1 MKALSSYLTAVLI
14 ISGCSSLENL
24 KLNLEG
30 RIFHDPEEIYIVQSG
45 DSIWSIAFKNN
56 LDPQNIINSNNLSS
70 PYVIFP
76 NQELSLFNT
85 SLNSIYKATQKN
97 ISWNQPIK
105 TSKKPTAEGQYWLIY
120 KEDRGEKIYAVER
133 GKVVVSGP
141 DIPGYGNL
149 VMISHPDGFISLYAH
164 CEKIYVSS
172 GDIIES
178 GMEIAQLGSSEASS
192 PMLKFQLRK
201 NGAPV
206 KTSTI
211 SFR

>member
-56 LDPQNIINSNNLSS
+56 LDPQNIINSNNLLS

-172 GDIIES
+172 GDIFES

>member
-56 LDPQNIINSNNLSS
+56 LDPQHIINSNNLSS

-172 GDIIES
+172 GEMIES

-192 PMLKFQLRK
+192 PMLRFQLRK
-201 NGAPV
+201 NGAPI

-211 SFR
+211 TFR

>member
-1 MKALSSYLTAVLI
+1 MKALISYLTTVLI

-24 KLNLEG
+24 KLNLED
-30 RIFHDPEEIYIVQSG
+30 RIFYDPKEIYIVQSG
-45 DSIWSIAFKNN
+45 DSIWSIALKNN
-56 LDPQNIINSNNLSS
+56 LDPQQIITSNNLSK

-76 NQELSLFNT
+76 NQKLSLFKT
-85 SLNSIYKATQKN
+85 SQNSIYEAPQQN
-97 ISWNQPIK
+97 ITWNQPIK
-105 TSKKPTAEGQYWLIY
+105 TSQKPTAEGQYWLIY
-120 KEDRGEKIYAVER
+120 KEDLGEKIYAVDR
-133 GKVVVSGP
+133 GKVVVAGP

-172 GDIIES
+172 GEMIES

-192 PMLKFQLRK
+192 PMLRFQLRK
-201 NGAPV
+201 NGAPI

-211 SFR
+211 TFR

>member
-1 MKALSSYLTAVLI
+1 MKALITYLIAALI
-14 ISGCSSLENL
+14 ISGCSSLENF
-24 KLNLEG
+24 KLNLDA
-30 RIFHDPEEIYIVQSG
+30 RMSHDSKEIYIVQSG
-45 DSIWSIAFKNN
+45 DSIWSIALNNN
-56 LDPQNIINSNNLSS
+56 LDPQQIIISNNLSR

-76 NQELSLFNT
+76 NQKLSLFNT
-85 SLNSIYKATQKN
+85 SQNSIYKAPQKN
-97 ISWNQPIK
+97 ITWNQPIN
-105 TSKKPTAEGQYWLIY
+105 TSKEPRAEGKYWLIY
-120 KEDRGEKIYAVER
+120 EEDFGQKIYAVER

-164 CEKIYVSS
+164 CEKIYVGA

-211 SFR
+211 KFR

>member
-56 LDPQNIINSNNLSS
+56 LDPQNIINSNNLLS